1 MKKQILST
9 CLAISLIANASYVS
23 AATATPDDEPK
34 KLSGEQQAALLGGI
48 LLISGIMSLHRQSV
62 EKAEE
67 VATEQATKTLEVK
80 PGHTYLWS
88 SGSNDTSPV
97 IEYVES
103 CTPAKQYRVTSKLV
117 DNVAEVDDDDVTI
130 ENESCSKKYDSR
142 KKSMSEQV
150 GDPWGLK
157 ARHAKVAA
165 EPKKPRKGFFEL
177 LGEIVG
183 PIGPTPGTSSAKYSC
198 QMNCASIKQN
208 TEAHCEGMSG
218 KDTTGMGPFGGG
230 SPKSQCKSKASQA
243 SISCYNS
250 CSHL

>member
-9 CLAISLIANASYVS
+9 CLAIFLIANASYVS
-23 AATATPDDEPK
+23 AATSTDDGTNT
-34 KLSGEQQAALLGGI
+34 LSKEDSAAVLGGLLLLG
-48 LLISGIMSLHRQSV
+48 GIMSLHRQSV

-67 VATEQATKTLEVK
+67 VATEKATKTIETK

-88 SGSNDTSPV
+88 SGGNDSSPV

-117 DNVAEVDDDDVTI
+117 DNVAAVDDENVTI
-130 ENESCSKKYDSR
+130 ENENCSRKYDSR

-183 PIGPTPGTSSAKYSC
+183 EATAPAPGTSSAKHSC

-250 CSHL
+250 CIHL